1 MVILVFLV
9 FILRLIQIIMGLY
22 ICAFCLYAILGSIK
36 STKDKV
42 FTRFLG
48 KISRPV
54 IAIIN
59 KFIPNI
65 ELWGAGIVGFI
76 ALVILF
82 WLIDCILV
90 LSFGSAMY
98 SSVAEHGSEVS
109 KMISNSGTIFK

>member
-1 MVILVFLV
+1 
-9 FILRLIQIIMGLY
+9 MGLY

-65 ELWGAGIVGFI
+65 ELWGAGIVGFV
-76 ALVILF
+76 ALVMLF
-82 WLIDCILV
+82 WLINLMLFWLINCILGILG
-90 LSFGSAMY
+90 LSSGSAIY
-98 SSVAEHGSEVS
+98 SSVAEHGSAIGHA
-109 KMISNSGTIFK
+109 ISNSGTTFK